1 MEKRNLAIS
10 LKCLSA
16 CNLQLPLSG
25 MTYLQGKQV
34 PSHSASQQLDWVRPN
49 TWISTNKARSENTT
63 NISHNTQRSVTRH
76 IGRTKPDKLRKNQQY
91 YHLKCQAKNKHCCF
105 YLHFG
110 Q

>member
-34 PSHSASQQLDWVRPN
+34 PSHSASQQLD
-49 TWISTNKARSENTT
+49 
-63 NISHNTQRSVTRH
+63 
-76 IGRTKPDKLRKNQQY
+76 
-91 YHLKCQAKNKHCCF
+91 
-105 YLHFG
+105 
-110 Q
+110 